1 MSQLNNKWIAD
12 GAVTA
17 SKIDFGTGADQV
29 KASLLPIEDAGNF
42 INGTN
47 IETALQEICGKYV
60 ANWVPITG
68 FAASGGSSD
77 VDTQVKAAAVTETA
91 RTSFTAGLGVFV
103 DASGD
108 YGAAGGSLPAT
119 GTQITELGL
128 PGYVA
133 VRNASTKDPVDD
145 GANNE
150 VYGVLFYNTNNSKYY
165 VKYFSDVADVQTAY
179 SFGSSTNVDLYFGE
193 IYSLNSMPAE
203 GFLRGGFG
211 GLDVVTGDI
220 TAVSAGDGL
229 TGGGTAGAVQLDVGA
244 GDGIDVTAN
253 SVAVDVTDFI
263 DTTAGLKEDGS
274 NNIQVSLAASAGLE
288 FVSGALGVNTGDLY
302 DSNFGLTE
310 SANKMQIHLG
320 PAGSNYGLSFIG
332 NPGGVL
338 GVAITAAMGLQFN
351 GTSGAMEVKTSDI
364 VDVNYGLSVAS
375 NQVRVNLDAAGGLE
389 FNSGA
394 IRVKADG
401 IKDTMID
408 FGTGA
413 GQVSADDIPDG
424 STNVMVTATQET
436 NWDSHLSNTSNPHST
451 TYSQVGAIQD
461 ANDTVKKSHIDWGPG
476 ANQVTAADMPI
487 ADAGGIITATN
498 VEAALQE
505 LAGNTTANIMKQEI
519 LTLTAGDISNGY
531 KVLSAVARGAVSES
545 KPWTQMCPSGGFP
558 QEYITDFTACNND
571 AGTALILIW
580 KSSGAVTGLASPT
593 YPTSGLVSM
602 LEAGD
607 KLMVVYE

>member
-1 MSQLNNKWIAD
+1 
-12 GAVTA
+12 
-17 SKIDFGTGADQV
+17 
-29 KASLLPIEDAGNF
+29 
-42 INGTN
+42 
-47 IETALQEICGKYV
+47 
-60 ANWVPITG
+60 
-68 FAASGGSSD
+68 
-77 VDTQVKAAAVTETA
+77 
-91 RTSFTAGLGVFV
+91 
-103 DASGD
+103 
-108 YGAAGGSLPAT
+108 
-119 GTQITELGL
+119 
-128 PGYVA
+128 
-133 VRNASTKDPVDD
+133 
-145 GANNE
+145 
-150 VYGVLFYNTNNSKYY
+150 
-165 VKYFSDVADVQTAY
+165 
-179 SFGSSTNVDLYFGE
+179 
-193 IYSLNSMPAE
+193 
-203 GFLRGGFG
+203 
-211 GLDVVTGDI
+211 
-220 TAVSAGDGL
+220 
-229 TGGGTAGAVQLDVGA
+229 
-244 GDGIDVTAN
+244 
-253 SVAVDVTDFI
+253 
-263 DTTAGLKEDGS
+263 
-274 NNIQVSLAASAGLE
+274 
-288 FVSGALGVNTGDLY
+288 
-302 DSNFGLTE
+302 
-310 SANKMQIHLG
+310 
-320 PAGSNYGLSFIG
+320 
-332 NPGGVL
+332 
-338 GVAITAAMGLQFN
+338 
-351 GTSGAMEVKTSDI
+351 MEVNTSDI

-451 TYSQVGAIQD
+451 TYLQVGAIQD

-505 LAGNTTANIMKQEI
+505 LAGNTTANIMKQEV
-519 LTLTAGDISNGY
+519 LTLTAGDITNGY
-531 KVLSAVARGAVSES
+531 KVLSGVARGAVSES